1 MGNNDSL
8 PPPPPPGSPFQPP
21 QQPQPPQPQGGQP
34 QVPPAPQAPLPPPAP
49 YAPTQPV
56 PMTQQMPGSFMPA
69 PGPEKSKAPLVL
81 AGLVLAFALG
91 VGAYFVF
98 KKDDPKVVAPSRTT
112 LAAVDT
118 TVPDTFVIT
127 APAVTEPA
135 LTTPGSAST
144 GTEPVPP
151 DITVTDDTKFFT
163 VQLPGDY
170 KTDTQPI
177 DTTGSKIAQVSGSR
191 DLVAYNGGHDEP
203 GVSVLGGPA
212 DTLQAPADLV
222 NILDPGPTVCTD
234 RNQQSGVTTQVGVA
248 EVLFIDGCG
257 PNKASKIVMA
267 VQFTGT
273 NDVFVVAAQGPG
285 PANGA
290 LLNFAQAVLETIHPS

>member
-1 MGNNDSL
+1 MTQHMPAS
-8 PPPPPPGSPFQPP
+8 FT
-21 QQPQPPQPQGGQP
+21 
-34 QVPPAPQAPLPPPAP
+34 PAP
-49 YAPTQPV
+49 V
-56 PMTQQMPGSFMPA
+56 PD
-69 PGPEKSKAPLVL
+69 KSKAPLVL
-81 AGLVLAFALG
+81 AGLVLAFAVG

-112 LAAVDT
+112 LPAVDT

-135 LTTPGSAST
+135 VTTPGSAST
-144 GTEPVPP
+144 GTDALPP

-163 VQLPGDY
+163 VQLPGDF

-177 DTTGSKIAQVSGSR
+177 DANGSKIAQVSGSQ
-191 DLVAYNGGHDEP
+191 DLTAYNGGHDQT
-203 GVSVLGGPA
+203 GVTVLGGPA

-222 NILDPGPTVCTD
+222 NILDPGPSVCTD
-234 RNQQSGVTTQVGVA
+234 RSQQSGVTTQVGVA

-257 PNKASKIVMA
+257 PNKASKVVMA
-267 VQFTGT
+267 VQLTGT
-273 NDVFVVAAQGPG
+273 SDVFVVAAQGAG